1 MLKEDLMINLL
12 DVCNVHG
19 VKFLTSSKGFFKA
32 SDINNEAKH
41 GKFRGTF
48 NLWSGRPKG
57 RSEKNIKE
65 EFL

>member
-32 SDINNEAKH
+32 SDIINEAKH
-41 GKFRGTF
+41 GMFRGSL

-57 RSEKNIKE
+57 RRKKIKE
-65 EFL
+65 EEI